1 MTNNTESL
9 LFIDKETA
17 SNADLAEVGLARYL
31 DDPTTRAT
39 CFTWRFPDMPAAE
52 LWETGQPVPARIVQ
66 HLAAGGAF
74 VAHNAPFDFHI
85 WNRVLRRDPRYT
97 NLPELQVSQV
107 RCSAAR
113 ARYNGLPGSL
123 EGACE
128 AMGLAVQ
135 KDTEAKPIML
145 LLAAHP
151 EYTPQTHPA
160 EYARLYKYALTD
172 TDAMFGL
179 WYALVPLP
187 ALEQQFFE
195 LHMQVSDRG
204 FGCDVEGAQAMEDLT
219 VFAEAQLNYDLA
231 VATQGGVLSVTEVA
245 KIKDYAATMGEDM
258 DDAGRETL
266 KTIVARPE
274 LPQALREVLAL
285 RLDASRAPKK
295 AKAILRAHT
304 VTADGPRMRHATIYH
319 GALSGRTT
327 ARGCGG
333 VQLLNVA
340 RPRPGHTSEQCEAYL
355 EAAKRHDL
363 AFLSSPEVG
372 PVLAALADAQRA
384 LFRAVKPGHTLVG
397 ADLSGIEA
405 HMASW
410 LANDEEK
417 LSNFEKGIDSY
428 KVAAMPMFGV
438 EYEAVTKDQRQI
450 GKVGD
455 LSLTFGGGDGAFV
468 SMAAN
473 YGVHLEPEVVS
484 DIVWKWR
491 EARPAFERWWAV
503 LEYAVLIALDQPG
516 RRVKVPVGR
525 GWCSEVVFVRD
536 ARALRMELPSG
547 RAISYHNARLYLD
560 PGASAPIAIYDKPE
574 GYVETLDRKILSNN
588 MTQGLSRDLFWLIM
602 LSAAKVEDIVHEV
615 YDELIMEVPVER
627 AHQRL
632 EQLLA
637 RMRIAPH
644 WCPGLPLEA
653 AGYVADCWRKD

>member
-1 MTNNTESL
+1 MADKL
-9 LFIDKETA
+9 LFLDFETT
-17 SNADLAEVGLARYL
+17 SKTDLGDIGLARYL
-31 DDPTTRAT
+31 EDPTTRVT
-39 CFTWRFPDMPAAE
+39 CMTWRFPDMPAAE
-52 LWETGQPVPARIVQ
+52 LWEAGQPMPARIVR
-66 HLAAGGAF
+66 HLEAGGLF

-85 WNRVLRRDPRYT
+85 WNVVLRRDPRYAA
-97 NLPELQVSQV
+97 LPKLQVTQV

-123 EGACE
+123 AGACE
-128 AMGLAVQ
+128 AMGLPVQ
-135 KDTEAKPIML
+135 KDTEAKPVML

-151 EYTPQTHPA
+151 DYTPQTHPA
-160 EYARLYKYALTD
+160 EYARLYKYALLD

-179 WYALVPLP
+179 WQATVPLP
-187 ALEQQFFE
+187 PLEQQFFE
-195 LHMQVSDRG
+195 LHMRIADRG

-231 VATQGGVLSVTEVA
+231 VATQGGLLSTTEVG
-245 KIKDYAATMGEDM
+245 KIKNYAATLGEDM

-266 KTIVARPE
+266 KTLVSRTD
-274 LPQALREVLAL
+274 LPDTLREVLAL

-304 VTADGPRMRHATIYH
+304 GGRMRHATVYH

-340 RPRPGHTSEQCEAYL
+340 RPRPGRSSEDCEAYL

-363 AFLSSPEVG
+363 AFLASPEVG

-384 LFRAVKPGHTLVG
+384 LFCATLPGHTLVG

-405 HMASW
+405 RMAPW

-417 LSNFEKGIDSY
+417 LAHFEQGIDGY
-428 KVAAMPMFGV
+428 KVAAQSIFGV
-438 EYEAVTKDQRQI
+438 AYEDVTKDQRQI
-450 GKVGD
+450 GKVAD
-455 LSLTFGGGDGAFV
+455 LALGYGGGDGAFV

-473 YGVHLEPEVVS
+473 YGVHLEPEAVS

-491 EARPAFERWWAV
+491 EARPAFERWWST

-516 RRVKVPVGR
+516 RRVNMPIGR

-536 ARALRMELPSG
+536 QHALRMELPSG
-547 RAISYHNARLYLD
+547 RAISYHNARLHLE

-588 MTQGLSRDLFWLIM
+588 MTQGLARDLFWLIM
-602 LSAAKVEDIVHEV
+602 LSADKVETIVHEV
-615 YDELIMEVPVER
+615 YDEIVLEVPRER
-627 AHQRL
+627 AHERL

-637 RMRIAPH
+637 RMRVPPLWA
-644 WCPGLPLEA
+644 PGLPLEA
-653 AGYVADCWRKD
+653 AGYVADRWRKD

>member
-1 MTNNTESL
+1 MNDNL

-17 SNADLAEVGLARYL
+17 SKTDLAEAGLARYL
-31 DDPTTRAT
+31 ADPSTRVT
-39 CFTWRFPDMPAAE
+39 CFTWRFDDMPAAE
-52 LWETGQPVPARIVQ
+52 LWEVGQMVPERIVR
-66 HLAAGGAF
+66 HLAAGGEF
-74 VAHNAPFDFHI
+74 IAHNAPFDFHI
-85 WNRVLRRDPRYT
+85 WNVVLRRDPRYAH
-97 NLPELQVSQV
+97 LPELQVSQV

-123 EGACE
+123 AGACE
-128 AMGLAVQ
+128 AMGLPVQ
-135 KDTEAKPIML
+135 KDTEAKPVML

-160 EYARLYKYALTD
+160 EYARLYKYALRD

-179 WYALVPLP
+179 WHATVPLP
-187 ALEQQFFE
+187 PREQQFFE
-195 LHMQVSDRG
+195 LHMRVSARG

-231 VATQGGVLSVTEVA
+231 VATQGGLLSLTEVG

-266 KTIVARPE
+266 KTLVSRPD
-274 LPQALREVLAL
+274 LPQALRDVLAL

-295 AKAILRAHT
+295 AKAILRAH
-304 VTADGPRMRHATIYH
+304 VGGRISHATVYH

-327 ARGCGG
+327 ARGAGG

-340 RPRPGHTSEQCEAYL
+340 RPRPGRSSEDCESYL

-363 AFLSSPEVG
+363 AFLSSSEVG

-384 LFRAVKPGHTLVG
+384 LFCAVEPDHTLVG

-405 HMASW
+405 RMAPW

-417 LSNFEKGIDSY
+417 LSNFEQGIDPY
-428 KVAAMPMFGV
+428 KVAASSIFGV
-438 EYEAVTKDQRQI
+438 PYEDVTKDQRQI
-450 GKVGD
+450 GKVSD
-455 LSLTFGGGDGAFV
+455 LALAYGGGDGAFV

-473 YGVHLEPEVVS
+473 YGVHLEPEAVG

-491 EARPAFERWWAV
+491 EARPAFERWWSV

-516 RRVKVPVGR
+516 KRVRVPVGR

-536 ARALRMELPSG
+536 QRALRMELPSG

-560 PGASAPIAIYDKPE
+560 PGATAPIAIYDKPE

-588 MTQGLSRDLFWLIM
+588 MTQGLARDLFWQIM
-602 LSAAKVEDIVHEV
+602 LSVDPVEKIVHEV
-615 YDELIMEVPVER
+615 YDELVLEVPRER
-627 AHQRL
+627 AEQRL

-637 RMRIAPH
+637 RMRIAPS
-644 WCPGLPLEA
+644 WAPGLPLEA
-653 AGYVADCWRKD
+653 AGYVADRWRKD